1 MKIGEHGFKEHI
13 RLLAPLFG
21 LVAAVWLLRIIL
33 SAVGM
38 SPRYFQTAS
47 VTWAASLA
55 VLLAALLIHIYGFGS
70 YSSVVLS
77 SFLLA
82 VWGQGLVVLAV
93 LFSVITG
100 LDNVYTKPEFSV
112 PGDDQY
118 HVRHIL
124 GHLTSGIG
132 SGTLFGAA
140 AGCFLLWLLRK
151 LVPVRLRH

>member
-1 MKIGEHGFKEHI
+1 MKIGEHGLKEHI

-21 LVAAVWLLRIIL
+21 LVAAVWLLRTIL

-47 VTWAASLA
+47 VTWAAALA
-55 VLLAALLIHIYGFGS
+55 VLLAALFIHIRDFGG

-82 VWGQGLVVLAV
+82 VWGNGLIILAV
-93 LFSVITG
+93 LFSVVTG
-100 LDNVYTKPEFSV
+100 MDNVYTKPEFSS
-112 PGDDQY
+112 PDGDPY
-118 HVRHIL
+118 HIRHIL
-124 GHLTSGIG
+124 GHLTFGIG

-140 AGCFLLWLLRK
+140 TGCFLLWLLRK
-151 LVPVRLRH
+151 LVPVGLRR